1 MRASLGEPSGGFD
14 LDQYREKLYREAQ
27 VKRDECEE
35 WIIARII
42 PDQPKWATKAEL
54 RRAAI
59 QELGCSKSAFYMA
72 WIVAIERAGRHDW
85 YEPLRER
92 GKSN

>member
-1 MRASLGEPSGGFD
+1 MSHTFWSSR
-14 LDQYREKLYREAQ
+14 LDAYREKLYREAQ
-27 VKRDECEE
+27 AKRDECAE

-54 RRAAI
+54 RTVAMK
-59 QELGCSKSAFYMA
+59 ELGCSKSAFDMA
-72 WIVAIERAGRHDW
+72 WIAAIERTGRHDW
-85 YEPLRER
+85 YEPLRTR